1 MSCQNK
7 ELLWSPFYI
16 LTILQGNHL
25 QYDTVFSQYDSLHS
39 VWYVRSSFSVTR
51 SLSCM
56 MQSSFSVTRSLSSV
70 TQSLSSVTRSL
81 YSMTRSLSSG
91 TWFSFSVTRS
101 LSSVTKTVEDTT
113 TTTLLCTHRH
123 YYTRMVYACLDTCCS
138 HFLTIIAGVDLPF
151 MRESELPVCRTRGM
165 NLVAAVLGEVSD
177 PYIKT
182 H

>member
-7 ELLWSPFYI
+7 ELLWSPFCI
-16 LTILQGNHL
+16 LTILQVNHL

-39 VWYVRSSFSVTR
+39 VWHVR
-51 SLSCM
+51 
-56 MQSSFSVTRSLSSV
+56 SSFSVTRSLSSV

-151 MRESELPVCRTRGM
+151 MRESELPVCRTRGL
-165 NLVAAVLGEVSD
+165 NLVAAVLG
-177 PYIKT
+177 
-182 H
+182 